1 MEIDL
6 TTLLSRTNWTNP
18 DLDLLIHE
26 IVEYDMRN
34 GGFSI
39 IREHRLISER
49 EIEQILRIKDKHEQH
64 VAIGNLTRDRNHK
77 GLAAQMNEGFRQY
90 RLRFGKNNELSP
102 DDIVSIKKDAL
113 FVKKYCYD
121 LKFGDY
127 IEFREKNV
135 YQGFIRINKLEGYW
149 NEDRIDIKGVSDENL
164 DRYHR
169 DYTCK
174 MIWRFMR
181 HLVQYDN
188 ERAVKYIVRMMNDY
202 KHLRLDPGYYRT
214 FDDKSIYPVT
224 LPTGQQLLISE
235 LGPGM
240 LPLCNVEY
248 NYKNVYIP
256 LLNIATL
263 L

>member
-1 MEIDL
+1 MDEQL
-6 TTLLSRTNWTNP
+6 YALLSKTNWTNP
-18 DLDLLIHE
+18 EVDLLIHE

-39 IREHRLISER
+39 IREHRLISEN
-49 EIEQILRIKDKHEQH
+49 EIAKILSIKDKHEQH
-64 VAIGNLTRDRNHK
+64 VAVGNLSRDRKHK

-90 RLRFGKNNELSP
+90 RLRFGENNELSP

-113 FVKKYCYD
+113 FVKKYCYE
-121 LKFGDY
+121 LKFGDH
-127 IEFREKNV
+127 IEFMEKNI
-135 YQGFIRINKLEGYW
+135 YQGFLRINKLESYW
-149 NEDRIDIKGVSDENL
+149 KEDGVDIKGVNDNNL
-164 DRYHR
+164 DLYHR

-174 MIWRFMR
+174 MIWRFMKY
-181 HLVQYDN
+181 LVRYDN
-188 ERAVKYIVRMMNDY
+188 EKAVKYIVKVMNDY

-224 LPTGQQLLISE
+224 LPTGQQLLIKE
-235 LGPGM
+235 LGPEM
-240 LPLCNVEY
+240 LPFCNVEY